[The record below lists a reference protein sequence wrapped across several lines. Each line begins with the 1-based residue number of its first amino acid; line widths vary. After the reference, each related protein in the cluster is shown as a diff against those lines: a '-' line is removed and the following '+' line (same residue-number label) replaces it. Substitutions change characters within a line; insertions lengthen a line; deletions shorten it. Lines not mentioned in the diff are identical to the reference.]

1 MSTWDGR
8 LGNTVDLAYSL
19 EHSIMKRIEAIVRPE
34 KLQDVKSA
42 LVEIGATGM
51 TLEDVRGFGRQ
62 KGQTSTYRGI
72 SYTVEFLTKNRLVLV
87 VPDNFLNKAI
97 ETISSSASTGTIG
110 DGKIFVSQVDE
121 AIRIR
126 TGEKGEVA
134 L

>member
-1 MSTWDGR
+1 
-8 LGNTVDLAYSL
+8 
-19 EHSIMKRIEAIVRPE
+19 MKRVEAIVRPE
-34 KLQDVKSA
+34 KLQDVKIA

-72 SYTVEFLTKNRLVLV
+72 SYTVEFLTKKRLILV
-87 VPDNFLNKAI
+87 IPDQLLTQVI
-97 ETISSSASTGTIG
+97 ETVSSAAATGTIG
-110 DGKIFVSQVDE
+110 DGKIFVSQVEE

-126 TGEKGEVA
+126 TGEKGEIA

>member
-1 MSTWDGR
+1 
-8 LGNTVDLAYSL
+8 
-19 EHSIMKRIEAIVRPE
+19 MKRIEAIVRPE
-34 KLQDVKSA
+34 KLQDVKNA

-72 SYTVEFLTKNRLVLV
+72 SYTVEFLTKKRLVLV
-87 VPDNFLNKAI
+87 ISDEFLEKII
-97 ETISSSASTGTIG
+97 ETIASAASTGTIG
-110 DGKIFVSQVDE
+110 DGKIFVSQVEE

-126 TGEKGEVA
+126 TGEKGQIA

>member
-1 MSTWDGR
+1 
-8 LGNTVDLAYSL
+8 
-19 EHSIMKRIEAIVRPE
+19 MKRIEAIVRPE
-34 KLQDVKSA
+34 KLQDVKNA

-72 SYTVEFLTKNRLVLV
+72 SYTVEFLTKKRLVLV
-87 VPDNFLNKAI
+87 VSDENLTTILN
-97 ETISSSASTGTIG
+97 TIATAAATGTIG
-110 DGKIFVSQVDE
+110 DGKIFVSPVEQ

-126 TGEKGEVA
+126 TGETGPVA

>member
-1 MSTWDGR
+1 
-8 LGNTVDLAYSL
+8 
-19 EHSIMKRIEAIVRPE
+19 MKRIEAIVRPE
-34 KLQDVKSA
+34 KLQEVKTA

-72 SYTVEFLTKNRLVLV
+72 SYTVEFLTKKRLVLV
-87 VPDNFLNKAI
+87 VADAQLEAVLQ
-97 ETISSSASTGTIG
+97 TIAKSAATGTIG
-110 DGKIFVSQVDE
+110 DGKIFVSPVEE

-126 TGEKGEVA
+126 TGETGEIA

>member
-1 MSTWDGR
+1 
-8 LGNTVDLAYSL
+8 
-19 EHSIMKRIEAIVRPE
+19 MKRIEAVVRPE
-34 KLQDVKSA
+34 KLQDVKNA

-72 SYTVEFLTKNRLVLV
+72 SYTVEFLTKKRLVLV
-87 VPDNFLNKAI
+87 VSDDFLDRVI
-97 ETISSSASTGTIG
+97 ETISSAASTGTIG
-110 DGKIFVSQVDE
+110 DGKIFVSQVDD

-126 TGEKGEVA
+126 TGENGQTA

>member
-1 MSTWDGR
+1 
-8 LGNTVDLAYSL
+8 
-19 EHSIMKRIEAIVRPE
+19 MKRIEAIVRPE
-34 KLQDVKSA
+34 KLQDVKNA

-72 SYTVEFLTKNRLVLV
+72 SYTVEFLTKKRLVLV
-87 VPDNFLNKAI
+87 ISDEFLEKVI
-97 ETISSSASTGTIG
+97 ETISSAASTGTIG
-110 DGKIFVSQVDE
+110 DGKIFVSQVEE

-126 TGEKGEVA
+126 TGETGQIA

>member
-1 MSTWDGR
+1 
-8 LGNTVDLAYSL
+8 
-19 EHSIMKRIEAIVRPE
+19 MKRVEAIVRPE
-34 KLQDVKSA
+34 KLQDVKNA

-72 SYTVEFLTKNRLVLV
+72 SYTVEFLTKKRLVLV
-87 VPDNFLNKAI
+87 VSDDWLERTVNAIAKA
-97 ETISSSASTGTIG
+97 AATGTIG
-110 DGKIFVSQVDE
+110 DGKIFVSPVDQ

-126 TGEKGEVA
+126 TGETGSIA

>member
-1 MSTWDGR
+1 
-8 LGNTVDLAYSL
+8 
-19 EHSIMKRIEAIVRPE
+19 MKRIEAIVRPE
-34 KLQDVKSA
+34 KLQDVKGA

-72 SYTVEFLTKNRLVLV
+72 SYTVEFLTKKRLVLV
-87 VPDNFLNKAI
+87 VPDNLLNQVI
-97 ETISSSASTGTIG
+97 ETVSTAASTGTIG
-110 DGKIFVSQVDE
+110 DGKIFVSEVDE

-126 TGEKGEVA
+126 TGEKGEIA

>member
-1 MSTWDGR
+1 
-8 LGNTVDLAYSL
+8 
-19 EHSIMKRIEAIVRPE
+19 MKRIEAIVRPE

-72 SYTVEFLTKNRLVLV
+72 SYTVEFLAKKRLVLV
-87 VPDNFLNKAI
+87 VPDEMLSQVI
-97 ETISSSASTGTIG
+97 ETVSSAAATGAIG
-110 DGKIFVSQVDE
+110 DGKIFVSQVEE

-126 TGEKGEVA
+126 TGETGAIA